1 MTIDRLR
8 TLLACVAVATLGSPL
23 SAQTSSKVFAR
34 YTRPLRTV
42 SLDLAT
48 GTVTRGPVT
57 RDKAASTIKDFN
69 NNDLGGFVGVD
80 TGNCF
85 CEWFDAGTKGYSGNA
100 SDMMTDIVF
109 AYCGALL
116 SPASGGPGGTVKLGF
131 YEGYTKGNTTPT
143 TAVAVFT
150 LNGLPANT
158 ASSSFFGGFRCF
170 FIQVTFGTMVCFAD
184 GAIGYSWKF
193 RDLGLDGT
201 LAGTWPFLSCV
212 QSCTGVGPDGQG
224 MQDCIDEYCPVGT
237 LRATFSFGTTIYGG
251 YFTSMS
257 MAIDEA
263 LDDTAT
269 AGVFNGDGINNE
281 VITAQKAIVGS
292 TWSAPVTITHSHGAA
307 GPLSLKVRTATVNGP
322 NFPSPIGG
330 RMTEVLVTG
339 PFLST
344 LVGSHNGATGNVPTQ
359 NIPKRLSLLCQA
371 FATQYTV
378 VGGGFA
384 DLSKAGVGTTGT
396 KP

>member
-1 MTIDRLR
+1 MTIGKLR
-8 TLLACVAVATLGSPL
+8 SFLTCAGVLALGSAL
-23 SAQTSSKVFAR
+23 GAQTSGKVFGR
-34 YTRPLRTV
+34 YTKPLRTV
-42 SLDLAT
+42 SLDLET
-48 GTVTRGPVT
+48 GTLTRGPVAH
-57 RDKAASTIKDFN
+57 DKTGSTINDFAN
-69 NNDLGGFVGVD
+69 IDLGGFVGVD

-131 YEGYTKGNTTPT
+131 NEGYTVGNTTPT

-184 GAIGYSWKF
+184 GPIGYSWKF

-212 QSCTGVGPDGQG
+212 QSCTGTGVDAQG
-224 MQDCIDEYCPVGT
+224 MVDLIDEYCPVGT

-263 LDDTAT
+263 LDDIAT

-281 VITAQKAIVGS
+281 VITPVTAIVGS
-292 TWSAPVTITHSHGAA
+292 TWSAPVAITHPHGAG
-307 GPLSLKVRTATVNGP
+307 GPLSLKVRTSTVNGP

-330 RMTEVLVTG
+330 RLTEVLVTG

-344 LVGSHNGATGNVPTQ
+344 IVGAHNGATGNVPVQ

-384 DLSKAGVGTTGT
+384 DLSRAGVGTTGT
-396 KP
+396 Q